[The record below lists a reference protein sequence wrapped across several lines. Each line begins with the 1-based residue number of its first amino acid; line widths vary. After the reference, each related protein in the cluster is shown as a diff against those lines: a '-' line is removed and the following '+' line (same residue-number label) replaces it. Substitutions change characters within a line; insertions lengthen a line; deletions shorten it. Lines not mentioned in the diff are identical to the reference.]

1 MQAQYKKKRQELMQ
15 EQYKKK
21 RQELS
26 LALAQ
31 VIGDLRQENKKSA
44 NLFANEIE
52 ISKTTI
58 LKIEK
63 GLLDPQLSTFCR
75 IASALNLSPSKL
87 LELIEKK
94 LPQNWDFLDN

>member
-1 MQAQYKKKRQELMQ
+1 MQ

-26 LALAQ
+26 KALSE
-31 VIGDLRQENKKSA
+31 VISDFRRKSKKSA

-52 ISKTTI
+52 LSKTTI

-63 GLLDPQLSTFCR
+63 ASLDPQLSTFCR
-75 IASALNLSPSKL
+75 IASALNMSPTKL
-87 LELIEKK
+87 LSLVEKK
-94 LPQNWDFLDN
+94 LPQNWDFLDI

>member
-1 MQAQYKKKRQELMQ
+1 MQ

-21 RQELS
+21 RQELAS
-26 LALAQ
+26 ALSEI
-31 VIGDLRQENKKSA
+31 IGDLRQKSKKSA

-63 GLLDPQLSTFCR
+63 GMLDPQLSTFCR
-75 IASALNLSPSKL
+75 IASAFGITPSKL
-87 LELIEKK
+87 LHLIEKK
-94 LPQNWDFLDN
+94 LPKDWDFLE

>member
-1 MQAQYKKKRQELMQ
+1 MQ

-26 LALAQ
+26 KALSE
-31 VIGDLRQENKKSA
+31 VVSDFRRNSKKSA

-52 ISKTTI
+52 LSKTTI

-75 IASALNLSPSKL
+75 IASALNISPTKL
-87 LELIEKK
+87 LSLVEKK
-94 LPQNWDFLDN
+94 LPKNWDFLDV

>member
-1 MQAQYKKKRQELMQ
+1 MQ

-21 RQELS
+21 RQELAN
-26 LALAQ
+26 ALSE
-31 VIGDLRQENKKSA
+31 VVSDLRQSGKKSA

-58 LKIEK
+58 LKLEK

-75 IASALNLSPSKL
+75 IASAFNISSSKL
-87 LELIEKK
+87 LELVEKK
-94 LPQNWDFLDN
+94 LPENWDFLDI

>member
-1 MQAQYKKKRQELMQ
+1 MQ

-21 RQELS
+21 RQEL
-26 LALAQ
+26 LKALSE
-31 VIGDLRQENKKSA
+31 IICDLRKNSKKSA

-58 LKIEK
+58 LKMEK

-75 IASALNLSPSKL
+75 IANALNMSPSKL
-87 LELIEKK
+87 LELVEKK
-94 LPQNWDFLDN
+94 LPKNWDFLDI

>member
-1 MQAQYKKKRQELMQ
+1 MQ

-26 LALAQ
+26 LALSE
-31 VIGDLRQENKKSA
+31 VIGDLRKKSKKSA

-63 GLLDPQLSTFCR
+63 GQLDPQLSTFCR
-75 IASALNLSPSKL
+75 IASALNVSPSELLKL
-87 LELIEKK
+87 VEKK
-94 LPQNWDFLDN
+94 LPKNWDFLDN

>member
-1 MQAQYKKKRQELMQ
+1 MQ

-26 LALAQ
+26 KALSE
-31 VIGDLRQENKKSA
+31 VISDLRQKSKKSA

-58 LKIEK
+58 LKMEK
-63 GLLDPQLSTFCR
+63 GFLDPQLSTFCR
-75 IASALNLSPSKL
+75 IASALNISPSKL
-87 LELIEKK
+87 LSLIEKK
-94 LPQNWDFLDN
+94 LPQGWNFLDI

>member
-1 MQAQYKKKRQELMQ
+1 MQ

-26 LALAQ
+26 IALSE
-31 VIGDLRQENKKSA
+31 VISDLRLKNKKSA
-44 NLFANEIE
+44 NLLANEIE

-63 GLLDPQLSTFCR
+63 ALLDPQLSTFCR
-75 IASALNLSPSKL
+75 IASALNISPSKL
-87 LELIEKK
+87 LNLVEKK
-94 LPQNWDFLDN
+94 LPENWDFLE

>member
-1 MQAQYKKKRQELMQ
+1 MQ

-26 LALAQ
+26 KALSE
-31 VIGDLRQENKKSA
+31 VINDLRQNNHKSA

-75 IASALNLSPSKL
+75 ISSALNILPSEL
-87 LELIEKK
+87 FSLIEKK
-94 LPQNWDFLDN
+94 LPQNWNFFDI